1 MSKMKRIAAIVLMLA
16 LALAGPAACAS
27 AEVDFNSAVYLLSEF
42 LPSTGMTNWDWFSDE
57 EAAKAIAGGMIGYG
71 LEKPDDIIVI
81 SETARE
87 NGTTILDLLLD
98 SNASGY
104 EVVLICY
111 DLPSSQ
117 AGVTGCGKLVLL
129 INCGYYIIELTY
141 FTESG
146 HAFGSI
152 QDTDSTDMFGLYL
165 SHAYYSFTYE
175 DCGFATKEYTL
186 GEIFA

>member
-111 DLPSSQ
+111 DLPPYTDNSDR
-117 AGVTGCGKLVLL
+117 GKLVLL

-146 HAFGSI
+146 RAFGSI
-152 QDTDSTDMFGLYL
+152 QDTDSASMFGLYL